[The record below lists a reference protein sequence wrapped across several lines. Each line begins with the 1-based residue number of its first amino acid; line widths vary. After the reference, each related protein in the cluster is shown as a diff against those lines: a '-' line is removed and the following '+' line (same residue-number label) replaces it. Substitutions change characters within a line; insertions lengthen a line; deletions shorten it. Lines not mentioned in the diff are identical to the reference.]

1 MLFARKGMRRLRTP
15 RSVDIMDRR
24 YHTDTTAF
32 VHTGRQKRLE
42 QPAVIPFLDRVGEL
56 GAVGVFDRVETA
68 NLLE

>member
-1 MLFARKGMRRLRTP
+1 
-15 RSVDIMDRR
+15 MDRR